1 MIVQTTAYIIIYIL
15 SLHSTSLTIIL
26 NSILFILILI
36 IICPSFQEPYFLHQ
50 TFFIYLNHIKYYSIL
65 SSSYLLY
72 YTWNLKSNKSLSYL
86 FLKSSILGQSLSYYD
101 CSFFIFSFSRRI
113 SCYCLEFISSW
124 RSLDFL
130 YYKLRSFILI

>member
-1 MIVQTTAYIIIYIL
+1 MIAQTIAYTIIYIL

-26 NSILFILILI
+26 NSNFFILILI
-36 IICPSFQEPYFLHQ
+36 IICPSLKELYFLHQ
-50 TFFIYLNHIKYYSIL
+50 TFFIYLNHINYYYIL

-72 YTWNLKSNKSLSYL
+72 YTWNLKSSKSLSYL

-101 CSFFIFSFSRRI
+101 FIIIILSFISRI